1 MQAADNTL
9 GIQDKKGGK
18 CQEQTKIKI
27 VKKKKKNVRHK
38 HTRVIALSMLLG

>member
-27 VKKKKKNVRHK
+27 VKKKKNVRHK